1 MTSIML
7 RSALIRSWLSNILHS
22 SSFILCHCCE
32 FSSHTSR
39 YFLTSVIMVWTFQQR
54 SLVLAHLHAIWRN
67 TYISSLRRSVVQ
79 KAKRMRRG
87 ESSYT
92 RNGITRRS
100 KRLRDYRVRTLVF
113 RTLQI
118 VSGQFVYF
126 LLAGCSKTSLSL
138 YYMSISDYFNIKMI
152 LRWYMNKYRIST
164 WCLQKQIKRHTL

>member
-126 LLAGCSKTSLSL
+126 EKFPPSWMFKDVSVV
-138 YYMSISDYFNIKMI
+138 ISHVHIWLFQHKNDFEMI
-152 LRWYMNKYRIST
+152 YE
-164 WCLQKQIKRHTL
+164 